1 MHSWVFRHRQ
11 RLRLIY
17 GPAPPPALPARVERP
32 PDERPASDDAGQ
44 VLRRSRYVILM
55 PMPPPQRGNRRP

>member
-17 GPAPPPALPARVERP
+17 GPAPPPALPAQVEHAER
-32 PDERPASDDAGQ
+32 ERPASDNAGQ
-44 VLRRSRYVILM
+44 VLRRSRYVILI
-55 PMPPPQRGNRRP
+55 PMPPPPRRD

>member
-17 GPAPPPALPARVERP
+17 GPAPLPALPAPVEGARHK
-32 PDERPASDDAGQ
+32 RAAAQNAGQ
-44 VLRRSRYVILM
+44 VLRRLRYVILI
-55 PMPPPQRGNRRP
+55 PMPPPPRRD